1 MKVKVNK
8 VIWNV
13 EKVIGKYA
21 ILKHNE
27 FGTMVYNILG
37 IELIEE
43 I

>member
-13 EKVIGKYA
+13 ENVFGKYA

-27 FGTMVYNILG
+27 FGTMVYNIMG
-37 IELIEE
+37 IEFIKE